1 MHKLILHQRAG
12 MGGDAAFQEDKNQK
26 VIGDGS
32 AVIQKV
38 TLRLAFLG
46 RCGLVGSWC
55 SLHIN

>member
-1 MHKLILHQRAG
+1 